1 MDPASIGLA
10 ITAASKAFTA
20 IKNGFAVGRDIES
33 MGKDLGRWMGALSD
47 IDNAEK
53 SAKNASPLRKL
64 FKGKEIEA
72 SAIEAFTAKKKLEA
86 QRQELKSFINF
97 HYGANS
103 WNEILQ
109 MEAEIRKKRKE
120 EIYESQEMIRKIWE
134 YIGWTFLFC
143 SVIGFII
150 FLAWLYKESR

>member
-20 IKNGFAVGRDIES
+20 IKNGFAIGRDIES
-33 MGKDLGRWMGALSD
+33 MGKDLSRWMGALSD

-97 HYGANS
+97 HYLLSLYSHA
-103 WNEILQ
+103 
-109 MEAEIRKKRKE
+109 RKNTKPMTV
-120 EIYESQEMIRKIWE
+120 QNKINQPM
-134 YIGWTFLFC
+134 Y
-143 SVIGFII
+143 SHI
-150 FLAWLYKESR
+150 FRISS

>member
-120 EIYESQEMIRKIWE
+120 EIYEREEMIRKIWE

>member
-1 MDPASIGLA
+1 MDPATIGLA
-10 ITAASKAFTA
+10 ITAASKAFGA
-20 IKNGFAVGRDIES
+20 IKAGFAAGREIES
-33 MGKDLGRWMGALSD
+33 MGKDLSRWMGAISD

-53 SAKNASPLRKL
+53 SAKSASPLRKL
-64 FKGKEIEA
+64 FKGKELEA

-103 WNEILQ
+103 WNEILR

-120 EIYESQEMIRKIWE
+120 EIYERQEMIRKIWE